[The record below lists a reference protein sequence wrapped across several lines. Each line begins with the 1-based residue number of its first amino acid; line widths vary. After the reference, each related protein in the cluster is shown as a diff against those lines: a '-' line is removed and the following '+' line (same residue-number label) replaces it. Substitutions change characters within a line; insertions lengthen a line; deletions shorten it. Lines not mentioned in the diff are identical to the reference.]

1 MKEWRAGG
9 GKDDIWAQMT
19 MKAEKGMSEHPSNKM
34 GLYPDWL
41 MTHTNSEEPVA
52 KQIVKINSM
61 VYLYPFSRDG
71 MLYQRLKKQLAGYR
85 LAFGQPNQRELMN
98 YINVTVLDDREM
110 LEKSTKYAID
120 LTPTSDNQS
129 KVQKG

>member
-1 MKEWRAGG
+1 MDEYTGIEDMRFEKTGQSNGECSDERVAQVVA
-9 GKDDIWAQMT
+9 KMIWAQMT

-41 MTHTNSEEPVA
+41 MTHTDSEEPVA

-71 MLYQRLKKQLAGYR
+71 MLYQRLKAAR
-85 LAFGQPNQRELMN
+85 
-98 YINVTVLDDREM
+98 
-110 LEKSTKYAID
+110 
-120 LTPTSDNQS
+120 
-129 KVQKG
+129 